1 MQGKPTE
8 NDRCLCAQMQLSY
21 HIVTLQYL
29 WGKPNSKPSPISPHM
44 GGINRYIKVYEWVY
58 INLHSRFR
66 FLSCPLIFLHVPFVS
81 HPVFLSLPCCF
92 LSSSFLVLTFLCSS
106 CMLFLG
112 SFDFLSLSFLCPFLV
127 LIFFLFLILHVMILS
142 LPFIFLECSWHMF
155 KKGNCTVLGSVKVS
169 IMVLHSEWAGI
180 LCWMVSMPFCGN
192 LL

>member
-66 FLSCPLIFLHVPFVS
+66 FLSCPFIFLHVPFVS

-127 LIFFLFLILHVMILS
+127 LIFSFFSFCMSWSFLFLSFSLS
-142 LPFIFLECSWHMF
+142 VPGTCSKRATAPF
-155 KKGNCTVLGSVKVS
+155 LGQSR
-169 IMVLHSEWAGI
+169 
-180 LCWMVSMPFCGN
+180 FQ
-192 LL
+192 